1 MICRWRHGAGASM
14 RKVAYEGFSVKVRHS
29 PPVSLVL
36 TGFMGVG
43 KTTVGGILAKRGH
56 LHWLDTDQL
65 LEERHGCAVTTLFVQ
80 VGESDFRECEAEIC
94 RELAEQEGLLITT
107 GGGTLLQPETA
118 ALFARRALVICLTA
132 REDTIARRLPPAD
145 PSRPL
150 FSQDWRKLLA
160 ERQPRYL
167 AFRHQV
173 VTDDRCAQ
181 QVADEI
187 WALWQQAQRPG

>member
-14 RKVAYEGFSVKVRHS
+14 RKVAYEGFSVKVRRS

-118 ALFARRALVICLTA
+118 ALFAAGVGDLPDRA
-132 REDTIARRLPPAD
+132 RGYGRPPPAAG
-145 PSRPL
+145 RPQSSAL
-150 FSQDWRKLLA
+150 QPGLA
-160 ERQPRYL
+160 EIAGGAAATLPCISPSSGHR
-167 AFRHQV
+167 
-173 VTDDRCAQ
+173 
-181 QVADEI
+181 
-187 WALWQQAQRPG
+187 